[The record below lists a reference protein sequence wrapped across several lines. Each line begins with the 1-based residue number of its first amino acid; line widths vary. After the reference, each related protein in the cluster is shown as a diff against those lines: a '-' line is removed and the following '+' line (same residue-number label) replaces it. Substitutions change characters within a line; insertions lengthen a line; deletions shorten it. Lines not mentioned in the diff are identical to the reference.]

1 MVDMPHHCTLVG
13 IAYKDIFAL
22 SKIPVISVVAFQVE
36 YLSCQSRDVVILVRL
51 HEWYFVG

>member
-1 MVDMPHHCTLVG
+1 MVDMPHHRTLVG

-22 SKIPVISVVAFQVE
+22 SEIPVISVVAFQIE
-36 YLSCQSRDVVILVRL
+36 YLSCHSRYVVILVRL